1 MLVNSVSRHVFKRLK
16 PTLWLVLMLFAVG
29 CADDGMVEIAGQVT
43 IDGTS
48 VSQGT
53 ISFAPIDGQGAT
65 AEAVIENGK
74 YSTSLPKGNKRVT
87 VHGFAKVGER
97 YPWGKDNPPAD
108 ILKEIVPKD
117 YHQDSQLSFDAT
129 VDDSGVNF
137 DLSTK

>member
-87 VHGFAKVGER
+87 VHGFTKVGER